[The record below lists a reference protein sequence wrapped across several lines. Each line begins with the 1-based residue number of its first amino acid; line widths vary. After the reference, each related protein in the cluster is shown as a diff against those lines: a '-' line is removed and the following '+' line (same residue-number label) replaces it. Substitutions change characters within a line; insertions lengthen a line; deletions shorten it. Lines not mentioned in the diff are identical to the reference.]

1 MSHYIGLDLGG
12 TNIKCGVVDDQGRVL
27 AKQSVPTHAREGPE
41 AVIQQMADSARAV
54 VSEAGLKIEQIKAV
68 GIGSPGPIDFER
80 GLLAAAPNMPLFRGV
95 PIRDR
100 ISEILGLPVSLEND
114 ANASAIGEYWI
125 GAGRGGSVRHLIVL
139 TLGTG
144 VGGGVVVDGRI
155 VHGAFGNAGEPGH
168 MIVVPGGRP
177 CGCGQSGCLE
187 TYSSASRTGQRAA
200 EAVEAGEPSSLRE
213 VHARGPVTARD
224 VFQAAEAGDALAN
237 RIVDET
243 ALYLGIGCVNLCRL
257 LDPELIVLAG
267 GMVQAG
273 GVLLDR
279 VRAAFASH
287 SWKMA
292 PDRVRIVPTEMGGD
306 AGIIGAAAVV
316 WSQKS

>member
-1 MSHYIGLDLGG
+1 MIYYIGLDLGG

-27 AKQSVPTHAREGPE
+27 AKQSVPTHADEGPE
-41 AVIQQMADSARAV
+41 AVIQQMAESARVV
-54 VSEAGLKIEQIKAV
+54 VSEAGLEIIKIKAV

-100 ISEILGLPVSLEND
+100 IAQILNLPVALEND

-125 GAGRGGSVRHLIVL
+125 GAGRGGLVRHLIVL

-144 VGGGVVVDGRI
+144 IGGGVIMDGRI

-168 MIVVPGGRP
+168 IIVVPGGRP

-187 TYSSASRTGQRAA
+187 TYSSASRTGQRAT
-200 EAVEAGEPSSLRE
+200 EALEAGEASSLRE
-213 VHARGPVTARD
+213 VHARGEVTAKD
-224 VFQAAEAGDALAN
+224 VFQAAAAGDALAN

-243 ALYLGIGCVNLCRL
+243 ALYLGVGCVNLCRL

-273 GVLLDR
+273 GILLDR
-279 VRAAFASH
+279 VRKAFASH

-292 PDRVRIVPTEMGGD
+292 TDRVRIVPTELGDD
-306 AGIIGAAAVV
+306 AGIIGAAAVA
-316 WSQKS
+316 WSQTG